1 MNNPTVVVTFLC
13 VSAVFSCGPSQPAN
27 APAAPGGSQARALGE
42 ENGTAQ
48 APVALKAKCSDAFVD
63 SIGVNT
69 HYYYLDR
76 TLADGSTIES
86 KILSLGIKY
95 LIDGLDLNFM
105 SDAKNVE
112 VFNRLHASGIR
123 YSFIT
128 SFKLYTA
135 QQAQTWLKSFGPTKV
150 MSIENRNEP
159 DLFDRNPDG
168 SWPIQEVRDYQI
180 ALWNSVKA
188 DLATQ
193 DVEVIGSPLTSL
205 EAAEQFGRNV
215 AYFMDRANIHNYL
228 STREPETLGWGEDG
242 YGSLDFAVRRVANPM
257 KPGNRTP
264 LSTETCYQ
272 NTDDINGLPEKFSA
286 RYIVRQ
292 YLFSFQFGIP
302 RTYCYQ
308 LWDEGPNP
316 NAPGES
322 FGFLRYD
329 GSAKPAYVALRN
341 VLTLLKDNGAPF
353 AEGTLDIGM
362 SGEIDGVRQVLLQK
376 GDGHFYLALWIGKQS
391 WEPNQRVEV
400 DVPDQNVTLSLPST
414 ISKAVVHALQSSGEM
429 ERREVTVQGNTVSLA
444 VSDDVLF
451 LELF

>member
-1 MNNPTVVVTFLC
+1 MNTPTFSVAWFFI
-13 VSAVFSCGPSQPAN
+13 AAMFSCGPSQPASSLGE
-27 APAAPGGSQARALGE
+27 PQGSQARPLGAQ
-42 ENGTAQ
+42 NGTAQ
-48 APVALKAKCSDAFVD
+48 APVLTKARRSDAFVE
-63 SIGVNT
+63 SVGVNT

-76 TLADGSTIES
+76 TLADGSSMEA
-86 KILSLGIKY
+86 KILSLGVKH
-95 LIDGLDLNFM
+95 LRDGLDLNFM
-105 SDAKNVE
+105 ADEKNVD
-112 VFNRLHASGIR
+112 VFNRLHAAGIR

-128 SFKLYTA
+128 SFKLYSA
-135 QQAQTWLKSFGPTKV
+135 QQAHGWLKSFGPQKV

-180 ALWNSVKA
+180 SLWNAVKA

-193 DVEVIGSPLTSL
+193 DVEVIGSPVTSL

-228 STREPETLGWGEDG
+228 STREPETLGWGGDG

-257 KPGNRTP
+257 KPGNRAP

-329 GSAKPAYVALRN
+329 GSAKPAYVAVRN
-341 VLTLLKDNGAPF
+341 MLALLKDTGTPF
-353 AEGTLDIGM
+353 AEGSLELGM

-376 GDGHFYLALWIGKQS
+376 SDGHFFLAMWIGKQS
-391 WEPNQRVEV
+391 WEPNQRIEV
-400 DVPDQNVTLSLPST
+400 DVPDQTVTLSLPTT
-414 ISKAVVHALQSSGEM
+414 ISKAVAHALQPSGEM
-429 ERREVTVQGNTVSLA
+429 QRRDIELQGNTVSLA